1 MFIETESMRI
11 ARLEQML
18 NKAIE
23 GADDIVFD
31 ENDKPLIFERK
42 DVPKEIGQLRPV
54 GVIDISRELELIKKY
69 EEKTMSGAWHPCRY
83 VNLKLE
89 HDGSWV
95 DGRWYEWED
104 IHGNREVARM
114 KLDAIDHFYPQ
125 AKVIKEEDVCRYRE
139 LEENT

>member
-31 ENDKPLIFERK
+31 ENGEPLIFERK

-54 GVIDISRELELIKKY
+54 GVIGISRELELIKQY
-69 EEKTMSGAWHPCRY
+69 EENDRCS
-83 VNLKLE
+83 L
-89 HDGSWV
+89 
-95 DGRWYEWED
+95 
-104 IHGNREVARM
+104 
-114 KLDAIDHFYPQ
+114 
-125 AKVIKEEDVCRYRE
+125 
-139 LEENT
+139 

>member
-69 EEKTMSGAWHPCRY
+69 EEK
-83 VNLKLE
+83 N
-89 HDGSWV
+89 
-95 DGRWYEWED
+95 
-104 IHGNREVARM
+104 
-114 KLDAIDHFYPQ
+114 
-125 AKVIKEEDVCRYRE
+125 
-139 LEENT
+139 

>member
-83 VNLKLE
+83 VDLKLE

-139 LEENT
+139 LKENT